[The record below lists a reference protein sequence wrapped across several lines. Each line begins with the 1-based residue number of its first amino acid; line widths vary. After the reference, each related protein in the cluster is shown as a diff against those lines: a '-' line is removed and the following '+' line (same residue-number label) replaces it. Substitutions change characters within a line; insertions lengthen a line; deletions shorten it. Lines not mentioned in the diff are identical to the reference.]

1 MLVME
6 YCEMGQMDK
15 WLVQNKANM
24 TEQVMENLF
33 RFCLGIAK
41 GMEYLASKKV
51 GAYSHTGYFAIPT
64 DDDDNDDDDDDDDDD
79 DGGGGGSS
87 GGGGGSSI
95 SSSSSS
101 SKMTMIM
108 RRNANL

>member
-51 GAYSHTGYFAIPT
+51 GAYLPTGYLAIPT
-64 DDDDNDDDDDDDDDD
+64 DAAAADFDDFDDNDDD
-79 DGGGGGSS
+79 
-87 GGGGGSSI
+87 
-95 SSSSSS
+95 SSSS
-101 SKMTMIM
+101 IM
-108 RRNANL
+108 YVVVVVVVVV

>member
-1 MLVME
+1 ME

-15 WLVQNKANM
+15 WLVQNKANV

-51 GAYSHTGYFAIPT
+51 RGLFTHRLSRHTY
-64 DDDDNDDDDDDDDDD
+64 
-79 DGGGGGSS
+79 
-87 GGGGGSSI
+87 
-95 SSSSSS
+95 
-101 SKMTMIM
+101 
-108 RRNANL
+108 